1 MKILRKNR
9 TNFKSDCDMT
19 RPHHKKNWNDA
30 RRSIVGKLLI
40 VCVSVL
46 VSATVEGASL
56 INVPLNPDLS
66 DFNRE
71 TYRFV
76 HRLLNKRVLPGIR
89 RGSLPL
95 TRKQVVS
102 YLLEVDQKQKNGE
115 IALSAIDQERLNTLL
130 TFYREAW
137 EGFVTPINP
146 TQVIENVG
154 GVSGETPDLVWGETK
169 SIPCITLQKHPDS
182 ETQNPPGNRRLHLM
196 TMKGKKKGKD
206 YLFSFDLRASQRVIA
221 HLVDN
226 LSEEQPTEGN
236 MHVTTIYPHLYGQV
250 GETFAFTT
258 DIAHRFVY
266 GEFFEDFFPDETK
279 IRQLEGGLKN
289 RTAINAY
296 LKFDLPWFE
305 LQIGQDTLQWGPGYH
320 DSLLVSKNPLAMDM
334 IKLQATYEPATFTAF
349 TGILEDMS
357 PEINHKYIS
366 GHRVEGYFWDRFGF
380 GLSEVVIYGDRF
392 EPGYLNPINIYLINE
407 QPISRADGR
416 VPGSG
421 DNVLMS
427 VDMRLRLVDD
437 FEIYGEL
444 MVDDGNP
451 AANFKHWDTKF
462 GILGGIYL
470 TDPFGIADT
479 DFHAEYAFINQYAY
493 THVNPVNV
501 YKHFTTPIGHQ
512 IGSDADNLWVE
523 LRRRWTDRLE
533 TTFGYEL
540 ERHGSGGID
549 KQHPADAPK
558 DDVWTPLSGVTES
571 EHRLSVG
578 ANWVVIG
585 HYSFYAEWARVW
597 RRNLGNRRDVRENAN
612 EIEAKFLYRFP

>member
-9 TNFKSDCDMT
+9 TNSKPDCDMT
-19 RPHHKKNWNDA
+19 RHYPKKKRNDA
-30 RRSIVGKLLI
+30 RKFIVGKLLI
-40 VCVSVL
+40 ACISVFIL
-46 VSATVEGASL
+46 VSASVEGASL

-76 HRLLNKRVLPGIR
+76 HRLLNKRVLSGIR

-95 TRKQVVS
+95 TRRQVVS
-102 YLLEVDQKQKNGE
+102 YLLEVDRKQKNGE
-115 IALSAIDQERLNTLL
+115 IALSAIDKERLNTLL
-130 TFYREAW
+130 TFYREVHAS
-137 EGFVTPINP
+137 VTQGPK
-146 TQVIENVG
+146 QAIENVG
-154 GVSGETPDLVWGETK
+154 GVSN
-169 SIPCITLQKHPDS
+169 PDS
-182 ETQNPPGNRRLHLM
+182 ETKNPSGNRRLHLM
-196 TMKGKKKGKD
+196 AMKGNKKDTD

-226 LSEEQPTEGN
+226 LSEEQPAEGN

-250 GETFAFTT
+250 GERFAFTT

-296 LKFDLPWFE
+296 VKFDLPWFE
-305 LQIGQDTLQWGPGYH
+305 LQLGQDTLQWGPGYH

-334 IKLQATYEPATFTAF
+334 IKLRASYDPVTFTAF

-380 GLSEVVIYGDRF
+380 GLSEVVVYGDRF
-392 EPGYLNPINIYLINE
+392 EPGYLNPVNIYLINE

-427 VDMRLRLVDD
+427 VDMRFRLVDD

-462 GILGGIYL
+462 GILGGVYL

-540 ERHGSGGID
+540 ERHGAGNID

-571 EHRLSVG
+571 EHRLSIG
-578 ANWVVIG
+578 TNWVVIG
-585 HYSFYAEWARVW
+585 HYSLYAEWARVW
-597 RRNLGNRRDVRENAN
+597 KRNVGNRRDVRENAN

>member
-9 TNFKSDCDMT
+9 TSFKSGCDMT
-19 RPHHKKNWNDA
+19 RHHQKKKWNDA
-30 RRSIVGKLLI
+30 RRSIVEKLLI

-154 GVSGETPDLVWGETK
+154 AVSGKTPK
-169 SIPCITLQKHPDS
+169 QKHPDS

-196 TMKGKKKGKD
+196 KMKGKKKGKD

-266 GEFFEDFFPDETK
+266 GELFEDFFPDETK

-296 LKFDLPWFE
+296 LKLDLPWFE

-334 IKLQATYEPATFTAF
+334 IKLRASYEPVTFTAF

-366 GHRVEGYFWDRFGF
+366 GHRVEGYFWNRFGF
-380 GLSEVVIYGDRF
+380 GLSEVVVYGDRF
-392 EPGYLNPINIYLINE
+392 EPGYLNPVNIYLINE

-540 ERHGSGGID
+540 ERHGSGDVD

-585 HYSFYAEWARVW
+585 HYSLYAEWARVW

>member
-19 RPHHKKNWNDA
+19 RPHRKKNWNDA
-30 RRSIVGKLLI
+30 RGSIVGKLLI

-115 IALSAIDQERLNTLL
+115 IALSTIDQDRLNTLL

-154 GVSGETPDLVWGETK
+154 GVSGETPK
-169 SIPCITLQKHPDS
+169 QKHPDS

-512 IGSDADNLWVE
+512 IGSDADNLWME

-585 HYSFYAEWARVW
+585 HYSLYAEWARVW

>member
-1 MKILRKNR
+1 MQTPQSAAGAPFYPVSEVSQSKNMMLLR
-9 TNFKSDCDMT
+9 S
-19 RPHHKKNWNDA
+19 
-30 RRSIVGKLLI
+30 LLI
-40 VCVSVL
+40 ISFAM
-46 VSATVEGASL
+46 SITAAPFAQAAPL
-56 INVPLNPDLS
+56 INVPLKSELS

-71 TYRFV
+71 TYRFI
-76 HRLLNKRVLPGIR
+76 HRLLNKRVLPGIS

-102 YLLEVDQKQKNGE
+102 YLLEIHQKQENGE
-115 IALSAIDQERLNTLL
+115 ITLSTIDQERLNALL
-130 TFYREAW
+130 AFYREAR
-137 EGFVTPINP
+137 EFSNKRQQNSSRQNTHQRSTING
-146 TQVIENVG
+146 QQNG
-154 GVSGETPDLVWGETK
+154 G
-169 SIPCITLQKHPDS
+169 
-182 ETQNPPGNRRLHLM
+182 RLHVM
-196 TMKGKKKGKD
+196 TLAGDD
-206 YLFSFDLRASQRVIA
+206 YRFSFDLRGSQRVIT

-226 LSEEQPTEGN
+226 LSDAQPVEGN
-236 MHVTTIYPHLYGQV
+236 MLVTTLYPHLYGQA

-266 GEFFEDFFPDETK
+266 GEIFDDFFPDETK
-279 IRQLEGGLKN
+279 IRQAEGRLKN

-296 LKFDLPWFE
+296 LKFNLPWFE
-305 LQIGQDTLQWGPGYH
+305 LQLGQDTLQWGPGYH
-320 DSLLVSKNPLAMDM
+320 DSLLISKNPLAMDM
-334 IKLQATYEPATFTAF
+334 IKLQANYRSVTFTAF
-349 TGILEDMS
+349 TGVLEDMA
-357 PEINHKYIS
+357 EDINDKYIS

-380 GLSEVVIYGDRF
+380 GISEVVVYGNRF
-392 EPGYLNPINIYLINE
+392 EPGYLNPVNIYLINE

-416 VPGSG
+416 VGGSG

-427 VDMRLRLVDD
+427 VDMRLRPVDD

-470 TDPFGIADT
+470 TDPFSMPNT

-512 IGSDADNLWVE
+512 IGSDADNLWLE
-523 LRRRWTDRLE
+523 LRHRWTDRLE
-533 TTFGYEL
+533 TVFGYEL
-540 ERHGSGGID
+540 ERHGSGNID
-549 KQHPADAPK
+549 KEHPPDAPK
-558 DDVWTPLSGVTES
+558 DDVWTPLSGITQS

-585 HYSFYAEWARVW
+585 KYALYAEWARVW
-597 RRNLGNRRDVRENAN
+597 RRNLGNRWDVYENAN
-612 EIEAKFLYRFP
+612 EIEAKFLTRIPW

>member
-1 MKILRKNR
+1 MKILEKKR
-9 TNFKSDCDMT
+9 TNSKASCDVI
-19 RPHHKKNWNDA
+19 RHHHETNGNDA
-30 RRSIVGKLLI
+30 RRSIVRKLLI
-40 VCVSVL
+40 LCISVL
-46 VSATVEGASL
+46 VLAASTTWAASL

-102 YLLEVDQKQKNGE
+102 YLLEVDRKQKNGE
-115 IALSAIDQERLNTLL
+115 IALSAIDQDRLNTLL

-137 EGFVTPINP
+137 EGFIHPK
-146 TQVIENVG
+146 QVIENDVG
-154 GVSGETPDLVWGETK
+154 GGSDPDTK
-169 SIPCITLQKHPDS
+169 KHSPS
-182 ETQNPPGNRRLHLM
+182 ENRRLHLM
-196 TMKGKKKGKD
+196 TMTGKN
-206 YLFSFDLRASQRVIA
+206 YRFSFDLRASQRVIA

-236 MHVTTIYPHLYGQV
+236 MHVTTFYPHLYGQV

-266 GEFFEDFFPDETK
+266 GEFFDDFFPDETK

-305 LQIGQDTLQWGPGYH
+305 LQLGQDTLQWGPGYH

-334 IKLQATYEPATFTAF
+334 IKFQATYEPVTFTAF
-349 TGILEDMS
+349 TGVLEDMA
-357 PEINHKYIS
+357 EDINDKYIS
-366 GHRVEGYFWDRFGF
+366 GHRVEGYFWNRFGF
-380 GLSEVVIYGDRF
+380 GLSEVVVYGDRF
-392 EPGYLNPINIYLINE
+392 EPGYLNPVNIYLINE

-512 IGSDADNLWVE
+512 IGSDADNLWIE

-540 ERHGSGGID
+540 ERHGSGNID
-549 KQHPADAPK
+549 KEHPADAPR

-585 HYSFYAEWARVW
+585 HYSLYAEWARVW
-597 RRNLGNRRDVRENAN
+597 RRNLGNRPEVRENAN

>member
-1 MKILRKNR
+1 MKI
-9 TNFKSDCDMT
+9 FKENCASSNPSCDVT
-19 RPHHKKNWNDA
+19 RHHHETRWSDA
-30 RRSIVGKLLI
+30 RRHIVRKLLI
-40 VCVSVL
+40 VCISVL
-46 VSATVEGASL
+46 VLVSTTTWAASL

-71 TYRFV
+71 TYRFI

-130 TFYREAW
+130 TFYREARA
-137 EGFVTPINP
+137 PI
-146 TQVIENVG
+146 TQ
-154 GVSGETPDLVWGETK
+154 SPAR
-169 SIPCITLQKHPDS
+169 
-182 ETQNPPGNRRLHLM
+182 NRRLHLM

-206 YLFSFDLRASQRVIA
+206 YRFSFDLRASQRVIA

-226 LSEEQPTEGN
+226 LSEEQPSEGN
-236 MHVTTIYPHLYGQV
+236 MHVTTFYPHLYGQV

-266 GEFFEDFFPDETK
+266 GEFFDDFFPDETK

-305 LQIGQDTLQWGPGYH
+305 LQLGQDTLQWGPGYH

-334 IKLQATYEPATFTAF
+334 VKLQATYEPVTFTAF

-357 PEINHKYIS
+357 AEINHKYIS

-380 GLSEVVIYGDRF
+380 GLSEVVVYGDRF
-392 EPGYLNPINIYLINE
+392 EPGYLNPVNIYLINE

-462 GILGGIYL
+462 GVLGGIYL
-470 TDPFGIADT
+470 TDPFGIVDT

-493 THVNPVNV
+493 THINPVNV

-512 IGSDADNLWVE
+512 IGSDADNLWIE

-549 KQHPADAPK
+549 KQHPVDAPK

-578 ANWVVIG
+578 ANWVIIG
-585 HYSFYAEWARVW
+585 HYSLYAEWARVW

>member
-1 MKILRKNR
+1 MRNRKKQQKLNLC
-9 TNFKSDCDMT
+9 TLFTVFLITVFCI
-19 RPHHKKNWNDA
+19 PPYPKKA
-30 RRSIVGKLLI
+30 E
-40 VCVSVL
+40 
-46 VSATVEGASL
+46 AASL
-56 INVPLNPDLS
+56 INVPLKPELS

-71 TYRFV
+71 TYRFI
-76 HRLLNKRVLPGIR
+76 HRLLNKRVLPGIP

-102 YLLEVDQKQKNGE
+102 YLLEVHQKQENGE
-115 IALSAIDQERLNTLL
+115 IRLSIIDQKRLNALL
-130 TFYREAW
+130 AFYREVREFSKPAT
-137 EGFVTPINP
+137 EIP
-146 TQVIENVG
+146 QG
-154 GVSGETPDLVWGETK
+154 G
-169 SIPCITLQKHPDS
+169 
-182 ETQNPPGNRRLHLM
+182 RLHVM
-196 TMKGKKKGKD
+196 TMAGDD
-206 YLFSFDLRASQRVIA
+206 YRFSFDLRGSQRVIT

-226 LSEEQPTEGN
+226 LSDEQPVEGN
-236 MHVTTIYPHLYGQV
+236 MLVTTLYPHLYGQV
-250 GETFAFTT
+250 RDSFAFTT

-266 GEFFEDFFPDETK
+266 GEIFDDFFPDETK
-279 IRQLEGGLKN
+279 IRQAEGRLKN

-296 LKFDLPWFE
+296 LKFNLPWFE
-305 LQIGQDTLQWGPGYH
+305 LQLGQDTLQWGPGYH
-320 DSLLVSKNPLAMDM
+320 DSLLISKNPLAMDM
-334 IKLQATYEPATFTAF
+334 IKLQANYGSVTFTAF
-349 TGILEDMS
+349 TGILEDMATD
-357 PEINHKYIS
+357 INDKYIS

-380 GLSEVVIYGDRF
+380 GISEVVVYGNRF

-416 VPGSG
+416 VGGSG

-427 VDMRLRLVDD
+427 VDMRFRPVDD

-470 TDPFGIADT
+470 TDPFGIPDT

-512 IGSDADNLWVE
+512 IGSDADNLWLE
-523 LRRRWTDRLE
+523 LRHRWTDRLE
-533 TTFGYEL
+533 TVFGYEL
-540 ERHGSGGID
+540 ERHGSGNIN
-549 KQHPADAPK
+549 KEHPADAPK
-558 DDVWTPLSGVTES
+558 DDVWTPLSGITQS

-585 HYSFYAEWARVW
+585 KYSLYAEWARVW
-597 RRNLGNRRDVRENAN
+597 RRNLGNRWDVYEDAN
-612 EIEAKFLYRFP
+612 EIEAKFLTRIPW

>member
-1 MKILRKNR
+1 MKILKKSR
-9 TNFKSDCDMT
+9 TSSKPSCDVT
-19 RPHHKKNWNDA
+19 RHHHETEWNDA
-30 RRSIVGKLLI
+30 RRPIVRKLLI
-40 VCVSVL
+40 VCISVL
-46 VSATVEGASL
+46 VLVSTTAEAASL

-102 YLLEVDQKQKNGE
+102 YLLEVDRKQKNGE
-115 IALSAIDQERLNTLL
+115 IALSVIDQQRLSILL
-130 TFYREAW
+130 AFYREVRA
-137 EGFVTPINP
+137 PITQSP
-146 TQVIENVG
+146 KQVIENG
-154 GVSGETPDLVWGETK
+154 SGETIK
-169 SIPCITLQKHPDS
+169 QS
-182 ETQNPPGNRRLHLM
+182 PPGNRRLHLM
-196 TMKGKKKGKD
+196 TMTGED
-206 YLFSFDLRASQRVIA
+206 YRFSFDLRASQRVIA

-236 MHVTTIYPHLYGQV
+236 MHVTTFYPHLYGQV

-266 GEFFEDFFPDETK
+266 GEFFNDFFPDETK

-305 LQIGQDTLQWGPGYH
+305 LQLGQDTLQWGPGYH
-320 DSLLVSKNPLAMDM
+320 DSLLVSKNPIAMDM

-366 GHRVEGYFWDRFGF
+366 GHRVEGYFWNRFGL
-380 GLSEVVIYGDRF
+380 GLSEVVVYGNRF
-392 EPGYLNPINIYLINE
+392 EPGYLNPVNIYLINE

-493 THVNPVNV
+493 THVNPMNV

-540 ERHGSGGID
+540 ERHGSGDID

-558 DDVWTPLSGVTES
+558 DDVWMPLSGITES

-585 HYSFYAEWARVW
+585 HYSLYAEWARVW
-597 RRNLGNRRDVRENAN
+597 RRNLGNRKDVHENAN

>member
-1 MKILRKNR
+1 MILR
-9 TNFKSDCDMT
+9 S
-19 RPHHKKNWNDA
+19 
-30 RRSIVGKLLI
+30 LLVI
-40 VCVSVL
+40 CFVMFVTALSTTE
-46 VSATVEGASL
+46 AASL
-56 INVPLNPDLS
+56 INVPLKPELS

-71 TYRFV
+71 TYRFI
-76 HRLLNKRVLPGIR
+76 HRLLNKRVLPGIP

-102 YLLEVDQKQKNGE
+102 YLLEVHQKQENGE
-115 IALSAIDQERLNTLL
+115 IRLSIIDQERLNALL
-130 TFYREAW
+130 AFYREVREFSKPAT
-137 EGFVTPINP
+137 EIP
-146 TQVIENVG
+146 QG
-154 GVSGETPDLVWGETK
+154 G
-169 SIPCITLQKHPDS
+169 
-182 ETQNPPGNRRLHLM
+182 RLHVM
-196 TMKGKKKGKD
+196 TMAGDD
-206 YLFSFDLRASQRVIA
+206 YRFSFDLRGSQRVIT

-226 LSEEQPTEGN
+226 LSDEQPVEGN
-236 MHVTTIYPHLYGQV
+236 MLVTTLYPHLYGQV
-250 GETFAFTT
+250 RDSFAFTT

-266 GEFFEDFFPDETK
+266 GEIFDDFFPDETK
-279 IRQLEGGLKN
+279 IRQAEGRLKN

-296 LKFDLPWFE
+296 LKFNLPWFE
-305 LQIGQDTLQWGPGYH
+305 LQLGQDTLQWGPGYH
-320 DSLLVSKNPLAMDM
+320 DSLLISKNPLAMDM
-334 IKLQATYEPATFTAF
+334 IKLQAMYKSVTFTAF
-349 TGILEDMS
+349 TGVLEDMA
-357 PEINHKYIS
+357 EDINDKYIS

-380 GLSEVVIYGDRF
+380 GISEVVVYGNRF

-416 VPGSG
+416 VGGSG

-427 VDMRLRLVDD
+427 VDMRFRPVDD

-470 TDPFGIADT
+470 TDPFGIPDT

-512 IGSDADNLWVE
+512 IGSDADNLWLE
-523 LRRRWTDRLE
+523 LRHRWTDRLE
-533 TTFGYEL
+533 TVFGYEL
-540 ERHGSGGID
+540 ERHGSGNIN
-549 KQHPADAPK
+549 KEHPADAPK
-558 DDVWTPLSGVTES
+558 DDVWTPLSGITQS

-585 HYSFYAEWARVW
+585 KYSLYAEWARVW
-597 RRNLGNRRDVRENAN
+597 RRNLGNRWDVYEDAN
-612 EIEAKFLYRFP
+612 EIEAKFLTRIPW

>member
-1 MKILRKNR
+1 MNLRTLFTVFIITIL
-9 TNFKSDCDMT
+9 C
-19 RPHHKKNWNDA
+19 
-30 RRSIVGKLLI
+30 ILLH
-40 VCVSVL
+40 
-46 VSATVEGASL
+46 AEKAAAASL
-56 INVPLNPDLS
+56 INVPLKSELS

-71 TYRFV
+71 TYRFI
-76 HRLLNKRVLPGIR
+76 HRLLNKRVLPGIS

-102 YLLEVDQKQKNGE
+102 YLLEVYQKQENGE
-115 IALSAIDQERLNTLL
+115 ITLSALDRERLNALL
-130 TFYREAW
+130 AFYREAR
-137 EGFVTPINP
+137 EFSKPATENGNEAA
-146 TQVIENVG
+146 TQIPS
-154 GVSGETPDLVWGETK
+154 SG
-169 SIPCITLQKHPDS
+169 
-182 ETQNPPGNRRLHLM
+182 RLHVM
-196 TMKGKKKGKD
+196 TMAGED
-206 YLFSFDLRASQRVIA
+206 YRFSFDLRGSQRVIT

-226 LSEEQPTEGN
+226 VSDEQPVEGN
-236 MHVTTIYPHLYGQV
+236 MFVTTFYPHLYGQV

-266 GEFFEDFFPDETK
+266 GEIFDDFFPDETK

-305 LQIGQDTLQWGPGYH
+305 LQLGQDTLQWGPGYH
-320 DSLLVSKNPLAMDM
+320 DSLLISKNPLAMDM
-334 IKLQATYEPATFTAF
+334 IKLQTRYKSVTFTAF
-349 TGILEDMS
+349 TAILEDMA
-357 PEINHKYIS
+357 EDINDKYIS

-380 GLSEVVIYGDRF
+380 GISEVVVYGNRF
-392 EPGYLNPINIYLINE
+392 EPGYLNPVNVYLINE

-427 VDMRLRLVDD
+427 VDMRLRPVDD

-444 MVDDGNP
+444 MIDDGNP

-470 TDPFGIADT
+470 TDPFGIKDT

-512 IGSDADNLWVE
+512 IGSDADNLWLE
-523 LRRRWTDRLE
+523 LRHRWTDRLE
-533 TTFGYEL
+533 TVFGYEL
-540 ERHGSGGID
+540 ERHGSGNID
-549 KQHPADAPK
+549 TQHPADAPK
-558 DDVWTPLSGVTES
+558 DDVWTPLSGITQS

-585 HYSFYAEWARVW
+585 NYTLYAEWTRVW
-597 RRNLGNRRDVRENAN
+597 RRNLGNRWEVYENSN
-612 EIEAKFLYRFP
+612 EIEAKFLSRIPW

>member
-1 MKILRKNR
+1 
-9 TNFKSDCDMT
+9 MT
-19 RPHHKKNWNDA
+19 RHHHKKTWNNA

-40 VCVSVL
+40 VCISVLVL

-56 INVPLNPDLS
+56 INVPLNPDVS

-130 TFYREAW
+130 TFYHEARAAI
-137 EGFVTPINP
+137 TQSP

-154 GVSGETPDLVWGETK
+154 AGKTPKQEHLDA
-169 SIPCITLQKHPDS
+169 
-182 ETQNPPGNRRLHLM
+182 ETQNPSGNRRLHLM

-236 MHVTTIYPHLYGQV
+236 MHVTTIYPQLYGQV

-380 GLSEVVIYGDRF
+380 GLSEVVVYGDRF
-392 EPGYLNPINIYLINE
+392 EPGYLNPVNIYLINE

-427 VDMRLRLVDD
+427 VDMRFRLVDD

-533 TTFGYEL
+533 MTFGYEL
-540 ERHGSGGID
+540 ERHGSGDID

-558 DDVWTPLSGVTES
+558 DDVWTPLSGITES

-585 HYSFYAEWARVW
+585 HYSLYAEWARVW
-597 RRNLGNRRDVRENAN
+597 RKNVGNRRDVRENAN

>member
-1 MKILRKNR
+1 MIVLRN
-9 TNFKSDCDMT
+9 
-19 RPHHKKNWNDA
+19 
-30 RRSIVGKLLI
+30 LLI
-40 VCVSVL
+40 TYLAMLLLTSPL
-46 VSATVEGASL
+46 TEASSL

-102 YLLEVDQKQKNGE
+102 YLLEVHRKQDKGE
-115 IALSAIDQERLNTLL
+115 IELSAIDQARLNALL
-130 TFYREAW
+130 TFYREVREFPKIAA
-137 EGFVTPINP
+137 
-146 TQVIENVG
+146 ENG
-154 GVSGETPDLVWGETK
+154 ATTTNK
-169 SIPCITLQKHPDS
+169 SQP
-182 ETQNPPGNRRLHLM
+182 NGRLHVM
-196 TMKGKKKGKD
+196 TMAGED
-206 YLFSFDLRASQRVIA
+206 YRFSFDLRASQRTIT

-226 LSEEQPTEGN
+226 ISEEQPVEGN
-236 MHVTTIYPHLYGQV
+236 MFVTTIYPHLYGQA

-266 GEFFEDFFPDETK
+266 GEIFEDFFPDETK
-279 IRQLEGGLKN
+279 IRQLEGNLKN
-289 RTAINAY
+289 RAAINGY
-296 LKFDLPWFE
+296 MKFDLSWFE
-305 LQIGQDTLQWGPGYH
+305 LQLGQETLQWGPGYH
-320 DSLLVSKNPLAMDM
+320 DSLLISKNPLAMDM
-334 IKLQATYEPATFTAF
+334 IKLQATYDPVTFTAF
-349 TGILEDMS
+349 TGVLEDMA
-357 PEINHKYIS
+357 EDINDKYIS
-366 GHRVEGYFWDRFGF
+366 GHRVEGYFWNRFGL
-380 GLSEVVIYGDRF
+380 GISEVVVYGSRF
-392 EPGYLNPINIYLINE
+392 EPGYLNPFNIYLINE

-427 VDMRLRLVDD
+427 VDMRLRPIDN

-512 IGSDADNLWVE
+512 IGSDADNLWLE

-533 TTFGYEL
+533 TVFGYEL
-540 ERHGSGGID
+540 ERHGTGNID
-549 KQHPADAPK
+549 KEHPPDAPK
-558 DDVWTPLSGVTES
+558 DDVWTPLSGITQS

-585 HYSFYAEWARVW
+585 RYSIYAEWTRVW
-597 RRNLGNRRDVRENAN
+597 RRNLGNRLDVHENAN
-612 EIEAKFLYRFP
+612 EIEAKFLTRIPW

>member
-1 MKILRKNR
+1 MIILR
-9 TNFKSDCDMT
+9 S
-19 RPHHKKNWNDA
+19 
-30 RRSIVGKLLI
+30 LLI
-40 VCVSVL
+40 IYFAMFVT
-46 VSATVEGASL
+46 AFPTVQAASL
-56 INVPLNPDLS
+56 INVPLKSELS

-71 TYRFV
+71 TYRFI
-76 HRLLNKRVLPGIR
+76 HRLLNKRVLPGIS

-102 YLLEVDQKQKNGE
+102 SLLEVYQKQENGE
-115 IALSAIDQERLNTLL
+115 ITLSTIDQERLNALL
-130 TFYREAW
+130 AFYREAL
-137 EGFVTPINP
+137 EFSKFATENSSEAA
-146 TQVIENVG
+146 TQI
-154 GVSGETPDLVWGETK
+154 
-169 SIPCITLQKHPDS
+169 PDS
-182 ETQNPPGNRRLHLM
+182 GRLHVM
-196 TMKGKKKGKD
+196 TMAGED
-206 YLFSFDLRASQRVIA
+206 YRFSFDLRGSQRVIT

-226 LSEEQPTEGN
+226 LSDEQPVEGN
-236 MHVTTIYPHLYGQV
+236 MLVTTFYPHLYGQA

-266 GEFFEDFFPDETK
+266 GEIFDDFFPDETK

-296 LKFDLPWFE
+296 LKFRLPWLE
-305 LQIGQDTLQWGPGYH
+305 LQLGQDTLQWGPGYH
-320 DSLLVSKNPLAMDM
+320 DSLLISKNPLAMDM
-334 IKLQATYEPATFTAF
+334 IKLQAKYKSVTFTAF

-357 PEINHKYIS
+357 ADINDKYIS

-380 GLSEVVIYGDRF
+380 GISEVVVYGNRF
-392 EPGYLNPINIYLINE
+392 EPGYLNPVNIYLINE

-416 VPGSG
+416 VDGSG

-427 VDMRLRLVDD
+427 VDMRLRPVDD

-470 TDPFGIADT
+470 TDPFGIPDT
-479 DFHAEYAFINQYAY
+479 DFQVEYAFINQYAY

-512 IGSDADNLWVE
+512 IGSDADNLWLE
-523 LRRRWTDRLE
+523 LRHRWTDKLE
-533 TTFGYEL
+533 TVFGYEL
-540 ERHGSGGID
+540 ERHGSGNID
-549 KQHPADAPK
+549 KEHPADAPK
-558 DDVWTPLSGVTES
+558 DDIWTPLSGITQS

-585 HYSFYAEWARVW
+585 KYSLYAEWARVW
-597 RRNLGNRRDVRENAN
+597 RRNLGNRWNVYENAN
-612 EIEAKFLYRFP
+612 EIEAKFLSRIPW

>member
-1 MKILRKNR
+1 MMILR
-9 TNFKSDCDMT
+9 S
-19 RPHHKKNWNDA
+19 
-30 RRSIVGKLLI
+30 LLI
-40 VCVSVL
+40 VYILILVL
-46 VSATVEGASL
+46 TPPGAEAASL

-71 TYRFV
+71 TYRFI

-95 TRKQVVS
+95 SRKQVVS
-102 YLLEVDQKQKNGE
+102 YLLEVNQKQKSGE
-115 IALSAIDQERLNTLL
+115 IALSAIDQERLNALL
-130 TFYREAW
+130 TFYREVH
-137 EGFVTPINP
+137 EFPKPIVENDTGTVT
-146 TQVIENVG
+146 QSS
-154 GVSGETPDLVWGETK
+154 SG
-169 SIPCITLQKHPDS
+169 
-182 ETQNPPGNRRLHLM
+182 RRLHLM
-196 TMKGKKKGKD
+196 TMTGED
-206 YLFSFDLRASQRVIA
+206 YRFSFDLRTSQRVIT

-226 LSEEQPTEGN
+226 VSQEQPVEGN

-296 LKFDLPWFE
+296 LKFNLPWFE
-305 LQIGQDTLQWGPGYH
+305 LQLGQDTLQWGPGYH
-320 DSLLVSKNPLAMDM
+320 DNLLISRNPLAMDM
-334 IKLQATYEPATFTAF
+334 IKLQATYKPVTFTAF

-357 PEINHKYIS
+357 QDINQKYIS
-366 GHRVEGYFWDRFGF
+366 GHRAEGYFWNRFGF
-380 GLSEVVIYGDRF
+380 GISEVVVYGNRF
-392 EPGYLNPINIYLINE
+392 EPGYLNPVNIYLINE

-437 FEIYGEL
+437 FEVYGEL

-470 TDPFGIADT
+470 TDPFGITDT

-512 IGSDADNLWVE
+512 IGSDADNLSVE

-540 ERHGSGGID
+540 ERHGSGDID
-549 KQHPADAPK
+549 KQHPSDAPK
-558 DDVWTPLSGVTES
+558 DDVWTPLSGITES

-578 ANWVVIG
+578 ANWIVIG

-597 RRNLGNRRDVRENAN
+597 KQNLGNRTDVRENAN
-612 EIEAKFLYRFP
+612 EIEAKFLYRW